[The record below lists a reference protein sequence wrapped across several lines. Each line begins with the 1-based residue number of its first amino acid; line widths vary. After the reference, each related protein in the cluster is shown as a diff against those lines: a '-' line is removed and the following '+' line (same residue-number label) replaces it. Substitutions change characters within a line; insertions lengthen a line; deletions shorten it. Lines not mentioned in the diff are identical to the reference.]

1 MRIIITVTAVA
12 IASLM
17 VLGLSLAQTSWPV
30 NNYDRCVGLAKW
42 DGLDPKSARGRAF
55 ISRCMQRDPRRSC
68 PDDSK
73 ARSAYP
79 AWMCP

>member
-1 MRIIITVTAVA
+1 MRIIVTATAVA
-12 IASLM
+12 IASVM
-17 VLGLSLAQTSWPV
+17 VGGLSLAQTYRPA
-30 NNYDRCVGLAKW
+30 NNYDRCAGLAKW
-42 DGLDPKSARGRAF
+42 EGLDPKSARGRAF
-55 ISRCMQRDPRRSC
+55 VARCMQRDPRRSC

>member
-1 MRIIITVTAVA
+1 MRIIITATAAA

-17 VLGLSLAQTSWPV
+17 VLGLSLAQTYRPV
-30 NNYDRCVGLAKW
+30 NNYDRCIGLAKW
-42 DGLDPKSARGRAF
+42 EGLDPKSARGRAF
-55 ISRCMQRDPRRSC
+55 VARCMQRDPRRNC

>member
-1 MRIIITVTAVA
+1 MRIMVTAIAVA
-12 IASLM
+12 VASLM
-17 VLGLSLAQTSWPV
+17 VLGLGLAQTYWPA

-55 ISRCMQRDPRRSC
+55 IARCMQRDPRRNC

>member
-1 MRIIITVTAVA
+1 MRAIITAAAVA

-17 VLGLSLAQTSWPV
+17 VLGLALAQTSWPG
-30 NNYDRCVGLAKW
+30 NNLDRCVGLAKW
-42 DGLDPKSARGRAF
+42 EGLDPKSAKGRAYVA
-55 ISRCMQRDPRRSC
+55 RCMQRDPRRSC
-68 PDDSK
+68 PDESK